1 MRSMPRRMLIGPA
14 VGMLSIV
21 ASVLALRLYMTRPA
35 EDRLYPEE
43 QVTVAALKS
52 PLPGN
57 SALACPP
64 DYCAAASIPSPV
76 FAVGWEQLLADW
88 AKIVGREPRI
98 VAVGSEPEQRRY
110 SVIQHSAVF
119 GFPDIITFEF
129 VPLGPDRSSI
139 AVYSRA
145 RYGRGDFG
153 ANRRRVSRW
162 LGQLQA
168 VAAQ

>member
-1 MRSMPRRMLIGPA
+1 MLIGLA
-14 VGMLSIV
+14 VAMLSV
-21 ASVLALRLYMTRPA
+21 AASVLALRLYMVRPA
-35 EDRLYPEE
+35 EDRLYPDEK
-43 QVTVAALKS
+43 VTIAALKS

-64 DYCAAASIPSPV
+64 DYCAAAESIPSPV
-76 FAVGWEQLLADW
+76 FAVGWERLLENW
-88 AKIVGREPRI
+88 TEIVGREPRI
-98 VAVGSEPEQRRY
+98 VAVGSEPEQRRF

-153 ANRRRVSRW
+153 TNRKRVLRW
-162 LGQLQA
+162 LNQLQA